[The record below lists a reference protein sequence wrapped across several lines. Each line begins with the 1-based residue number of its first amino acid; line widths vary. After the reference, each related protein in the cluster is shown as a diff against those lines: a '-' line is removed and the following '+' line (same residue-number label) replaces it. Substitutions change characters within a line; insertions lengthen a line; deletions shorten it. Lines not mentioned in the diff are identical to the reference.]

1 MRVLCAVLVLC
12 ALCLCSVLCALCLC
26 STWAACAACAACRVC
41 GRVSVCLCPD
51 VAAHRLRGG
60 GAAAPRQS
68 FRSLFTQRECR
79 TLVRCVVQTSNPGH
93 QLLLPP
99 AECCVPCLRPW
110 TAQAGARRGR
120 AAGRPRQQPPSLTYR
135 VVSQFRL
142 SVHLPAGI
150 PCRRLLPTA
159 AGCRRRLT
167 PAAPRAAVAVD
178 AASGQAP
185 RGVSDAGA
193 LIAVLGPGGATVFN
207 SIALSHPSA
216 EMVFRAQMAAVRRGV
231 LGSVAPK
238 MIFGESTPAR
248 LAPQAL
254 AHRPR
259 PLRATEETACWWIRQ
274 RLHHLF
280 GAATK

>member
-1 MRVLCAVLVLC
+1 MFA
-12 ALCLCSVLCALCLC
+12 
-26 STWAACAACAACRVC
+26 
-41 GRVSVCLCPD
+41 
-51 VAAHRLRGG
+51 
-60 GAAAPRQS
+60 
-68 FRSLFTQRECR
+68 SLDR
-79 TLVRCVVQTSNPGH
+79 
-93 QLLLPP
+93 
-99 AECCVPCLRPW
+99 
-110 TAQAGARRGR
+110 
-120 AAGRPRQQPPSLTYR
+120 AGRCTERTSCRSPSPTAALAYIQGCVT
-135 VVSQFRL
+135 VSPF
-142 SVHLPAGI
+142 SAS
-150 PCRRLLPTA
+150 PCRNPLPPTA